1 MFPILEA
8 GPSLDQASLPAFVVA
23 RDGLYLRK
31 RSLLGLSQ
39 TKVGRVAHL
48 PESKEFVEYALPKVP
63 ADLMARA
70 VGFFRAVYRLH
81 RTEAAVLLVW
91 RAAGFDLAVPA
102 QKVSS
107 VSVKFD
113 LTESDVPAGSRLVG
127 SMHSHGGFSAY
138 ASSID
143 EDDDAEL
150 DGLHIVVG
158 DFDRRRLGYSAA
170 IVVDGIRFHL
180 KTGQLLERP
189 RRLAEPPEEWLRKV
203 KLAPPPRRRRAS
215 RRWPITSPGASSPRT
230 RSRSQAGGSSMTRSP
245 RRASS
250 PRAWAIASPTG
261 SCRFPA
267 RARREA
273 RPMADRIVLIGC
285 GGIGSQLLPP
295 LVRYLANRPEP
306 RQLLVLVDG
315 DVFEPGNR
323 SRQACSQR
331 DLGSNKAEALARVA
345 RDDGL
350 AVQAIPEFLDET
362 NVRSIVREGDIVL
375 LAVDNHRARAL
386 VDRHLGSLSDAT
398 LISGGNDE
406 TDGNVQ
412 LVRRRDGWSVDG
424 HLTEIH
430 PEIGMATE
438 EEPRGDG
445 CQVMAAERPQLLVT
459 NLMVASAMLS
469 CLWQITERGSVPY
482 SEVYLDAIQNAARSR
497 SWFRVPAGAQ

>member
-8 GPSLDQASLPAFVVA
+8 GPTLDQASLPAFVVA

-48 PESKEFVEYALPKVP
+48 PEGKEFVDYVLPKVP

-113 LTESDVPAGSRLVG
+113 LTGSDLLAGSRLVG

-143 EDDDAEL
+143 EDDEAEL

-180 KTGQLLERP
+180 KTGLLLERP

-203 KLAPPPRRRRAS
+203 KLAPPPRLKGKPSMAEYLARGFKPSDEISKPS
-215 RRWPITSPGASSPRT
+215 RRELDDAIAK
-230 RSRSQAGGSSMTRSP
+230 AGKLAEGLGYRLSYWLVPVSGSSEKGGT
-245 RRASS
+245 
-250 PRAWAIASPTG
+250 
-261 SCRFPA
+261 
-267 RARREA
+267 
-273 RPMADRIVLIGC
+273 ADG
-285 GGIGSQLLPP
+285 
-295 LVRYLANRPEP
+295 
-306 RQLLVLVDG
+306 
-315 DVFEPGNR
+315 
-323 SRQACSQR
+323 
-331 DLGSNKAEALARVA
+331 
-345 RDDGL
+345 
-350 AVQAIPEFLDET
+350 
-362 NVRSIVREGDIVL
+362 
-375 LAVDNHRARAL
+375 
-386 VDRHLGSLSDAT
+386 
-398 LISGGNDE
+398 
-406 TDGNVQ
+406 
-412 LVRRRDGWSVDG
+412 
-424 HLTEIH
+424 
-430 PEIGMATE
+430 
-438 EEPRGDG
+438 
-445 CQVMAAERPQLLVT
+445 
-459 NLMVASAMLS
+459 
-469 CLWQITERGSVPY
+469 
-482 SEVYLDAIQNAARSR
+482 
-497 SWFRVPAGAQ
+497 